1 MNISQMGALNN
12 AIENS
17 EKLDFASRCLSE
29 EQLVRLYKSY
39 KQLFWAQIAPAI
51 ILAVAVILELIFIP
65 SEAVPHGEASM
76 KETIIL
82 FETVFLLWR
91 FTRFGSSLRSLL
103 SENFGISIRGGTGKK
118 AAWMNCMQCFGD
130 LRT

>member
-17 EKLDFASRCLSE
+17 EKLEFASKCLSE

-51 ILAVAVILELIFIP
+51 ILAVTVILELIFIP

-82 FETVFLLWR
+82 FETVFFIVPVYPIWIILTQFTFGKLWHKYSR
-91 FTRFGSSLRSLL
+91 WYRKKSSMDELYEMFG
-103 SENFGISIRGGTGKK
+103 
-118 AAWMNCMQCFGD
+118 
-130 LRT
+130 

>member
-17 EKLDFASRCLSE
+17 EKLEFASKCLSE

-39 KQLFWAQIAPAI
+39 KQLFWAQVAPAI
-51 ILAVAVILELIFIP
+51 ILAVTVILELIFIP

-82 FETVFLLWR
+82 FETVFFIVPVYPSRW
-91 FTRFGSSLRSLL
+91 
-103 SENFGISIRGGTGKK
+103 SEIRH
-118 AAWMNCMQCFGD
+118 
-130 LRT
+130 

>member
-51 ILAVAVILELIFIP
+51 ILAVVVILELIFIP

-82 FETVFLLWR
+82 FETVFFIVPVYPIWIILTQFTFGKLWHKYSR
-91 FTRFGSSLRSLL
+91 WYR
-103 SENFGISIRGGTGKK
+103 KK